1 MPAQPSP
8 AEHPPTRS
16 TNAAQVTSPGGSPR
30 GPAEPRVPP
39 TCSQLHAAAA
49 GQTNGGLASPE
60 RASLKD
66 GDALWELSGLSGPCL
81 PGAHRVG
88 DRVPLGCAK
97 LSLIPGSWEHP
108 SCEVAFIM
116 SQPCLPLTPPWS
128 VCHLPRIGAGGEGG
142 GPN

>member
-1 MPAQPSP
+1 MF
-8 AEHPPTRS
+8 PT
-16 TNAAQVTSPGGSPR
+16 A
-30 GPAEPRVPP
+30 
-39 TCSQLHAAAA
+39 LYAA
-49 GQTNGGLASPE
+49 GKTNGALACPE

-66 GDALWELSGLSGPCL
+66 GDALWELSGLGGPCL

-88 DRVPLGCAK
+88 YRVPYGCAE

-128 VCHLPRIGAGGEGG
+128 VSHLPRIEAGGEGEDLTDERTKERG
-142 GPN
+142 HFQRRM